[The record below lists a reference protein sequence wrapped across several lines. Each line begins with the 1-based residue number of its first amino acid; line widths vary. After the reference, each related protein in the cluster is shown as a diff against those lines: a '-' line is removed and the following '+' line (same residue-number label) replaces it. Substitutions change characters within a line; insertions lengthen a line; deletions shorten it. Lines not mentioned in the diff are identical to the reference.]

1 MNIESISEARAI
13 AREFH
18 AIRNIVEWNA
28 MFPHMQVKEV
38 KEPRAGV
45 PHFELKAHDPKSVVP
60 WTYFVTPL
68 EGVTINKTLFD
79 EACQSTQW
87 KQVSL
92 PLGLEDVEVIDGLRD
107 LAICCRT
114 SDLKRWFTK
123 PLTLKKSKSP
133 YAAKLRDLLPR
144 VRHMAS
150 CLSLLR

>member
-1 MNIESISEARAI
+1 MSIESISEARAI

-18 AIRNIVEWNA
+18 TLRNIVEWNR
-28 MFPHMQVKEV
+28 MIPNMQVKEV
-38 KEPRAGV
+38 KKPRAGV

-92 PLGLEDVEVIDGLRD
+92 PLGLEDGEVIDGLRD

-114 SDLKRWFTK
+114 SDLER
-123 PLTLKKSKSP
+123 
-133 YAAKLRDLLPR
+133 
-144 VRHMAS
+144 
-150 CLSLLR
+150 